1 MYVPR
6 HFALDADRVADLLAS
21 AQTAQLVTAHADG
34 PVASLLPVL
43 HRPGD
48 GWGSLVFHVTR
59 TNGQWKDT
67 GLGAAL
73 AILSGPDGY
82 IDPDWY
88 PSQAHKHSVP
98 TWNYVTVHA
107 YGELIVHDDP
117 AWKRAAVAELGER
130 HGYASALSEDDWER
144 QLRPIVGLELPIA
157 RVEAKAK
164 LNQNRAPSDI
174 AGAIEGLRGV
184 GAHDLADAMDA
195 LAMPHARA
203 RFALLDEIGR
213 RVPGGPRGR
222 PVSRHGP
229 GAGRVQR

>member
-6 HFALDADRVADLLAS
+6 HFALDDDRVAGLLAS
-21 AQTAQLVTAHADG
+21 AHTAQLVTAHPDG

-43 HRPGD
+43 HRAGD

-59 TNGQWKDT
+59 TNGQWQDT
-67 GLGAAL
+67 GLGHAL

-88 PSQAHKHSVP
+88 PSQTVKHSVP

-107 YGELIVHDDP
+107 YGPLIVHDDA
-117 AWKRAAVAELGER
+117 AWKRAAVEELGER
-130 HGYASALSEDDWER
+130 HGYASGLSEAEWDR

-164 LNQNRAPSDI
+164 LNQNRTPEDV

-184 GAHDLADAMDA
+184 GADELADAMTQVS
-195 LAMPHARA
+195 LPHARA
-203 RFALLDEIGR
+203 RYQLLADVRAR
-213 RVPGGPRGR
+213 RTDR
-222 PVSRHGP
+222 
-229 GAGRVQR
+229 